1 MTLAYGY
8 VTLASL
14 DAYGLRRENGE
25 VNKTSPAGVSLHP
38 ARRILTTVHDEL
50 VERRRARS
58 KRRELERDLASYT
71 TRAQV
76 DELFAALDRTGGAD
90 AELIRSIL
98 VRNLM
103 RNRDTS
109 RYAS

>member
-1 MTLAYGY
+1 MNT
-8 VTLASL
+8 
-14 DAYGLRRENGE
+14 
-25 VNKTSPAGVSLHP
+25 TSATRVALHP
-38 ARRILTTVHDEL
+38 ARKILTTMHDEL
-50 VERRRARS
+50 VERRQARS

-71 TRAQV
+71 TRTQV
-76 DELFAALDRTGGAD
+76 DELFAALDRTGGSD

-103 RNRDTS
+103 RSQDTS